1 VSAPAA
7 APGAKPAPSITL
19 LLAPL
24 TRGLSEP
31 ERPAFLARL
40 ERLAAER
47 YRAWAQQAPAHA
59 APLLACAASEEEIAR
74 RADQLFPM
82 SAAQEA
88 KLAELLPRA
97 RQVYASLFVGLPL
110 REQLALQASAERQ
123 GGAVWRAI
131 GASAALPDA
140 TRAALEACAAL
151 EDESAARLD
160 ALVASAGL

>member
-7 APGAKPAPSITL
+7 AGAKPAPSITL

-47 YRAWAQQAPAHA
+47 YRSWAQQAPAHA
-59 APLLACAASEEEIAR
+59 ALLLACAAREEEIAA
-74 RADQLFPM
+74 RADRLFPM

-88 KLAELLPRA
+88 KLGELLPRA
-97 RQVYASLFVGLPL
+97 RQIYSSLFVGLPL
-110 REQLALQASAERQ
+110 REQLAFQASAERQ
-123 GGAVWRAI
+123 GGAVWRAL
-131 GASAALPDA
+131 GASAQLSDEA
-140 TRAALEACAAL
+140 RAELAACAAL
-151 EDESAARLD
+151 EDESAAQLD
-160 ALVASAGL
+160 ALIQRWGE